1 MTKENEEN
9 IKTEDIETEDD
20 RRYMRL
26 LKISG
31 DIQDIIDNAKNE
43 VEYLIDDY
51 NEYESDNYEEPCSI
65 SKTDLDNYFS
75 ELEGKIEITLENSE
89 Y

>member
-31 DIQDIIDNAKNE
+31 DIQDIIDNARNE
-43 VEYLIDDY
+43 VENLIDDY
-51 NEYESDNYEEPCSI
+51 NEVESDNYEDPCSI
-65 SKTDLDNYFS
+65 SKTDLWNNFDALKS
-75 ELEGKIEITLENSE
+75 ALEITLENSE